1 MGRFWELVVSLK
13 GLFVAMV
20 ILFSLSYVVGYYY
33 PKPFEVLLQDQL
45 EGLQQAKKMIDEQP
59 YPTAAT
65 LVLIFVNN
73 TVKAI
78 LAIFLGMVFGIFP
91 IFFILFNGMLVGF
104 LLQMLAGEGVN
115 PTAVMLFGI
124 MPHGMLELP
133 IIFISAALGVKMG
146 HLVWRRLLAIFWGD
160 ERNAVREEWS
170 FYMER
175 MKSTIGMITLIL
187 LAAALIETFLTPRI
201 AEYFLV

>member
-33 PKPFEVLLQDQL
+33 PEPFEVLLRDQI
-45 EGLQQAKKMIDEQP
+45 EGLQQAKKMIDGQP
-59 YPTAAT
+59 YPIASM
-65 LVLIFVNN
+65 LMLIFVNN

-78 LAIFLGMVFGIFP
+78 LTIFLGFVFGIFP

-104 LLQMLAGEGVN
+104 LMQMLAGNGSN

-124 MPHGMLELP
+124 MPHGILELP
-133 IIFISAALGVKMG
+133 MIFISAALGVKLG
-146 HLVWRRLLAIFWGD
+146 HLVWRRLLGLFWKE
-160 ERNAVREEWS
+160 ERSTAREEWS
-170 FYMER
+170 FYMAR
-175 MKSTIGMITLIL
+175 MKSTLGMIALIL
-187 LAAALIETFLTPRI
+187 LAAALVETFLTPRI